1 MATTQTREPL
11 DERLAALAMQFLTKS
26 EDASASAPQLAAFL
40 RAHVESLSDLARQL
54 EEEYARLTTHEIP
67 TGAQG
72 LALARFLAPH
82 LRDMS
87 IGAHVCRGG
96 KGLPE
101 DYLHVRFT
109 DGYEGGIA
117 PDGATST

>member
-1 MATTQTREPL
+1 MATTQSPEPL
-11 DERLAALAMQFLTKS
+11 DERLAALAMQFLTQA
-26 EDASASAPQLAAFL
+26 EDGSATTEQHAQFRLAQ
-40 RAHVESLSDLARQL
+40 VESLSDFARQI
-54 EEEYARLTTHEIP
+54 EVEYARLTAHEIP
-67 TGAQG
+67 TCAQG

-82 LRDMS
+82 LRDRS

-96 KGLPE
+96 QGLPE

-117 PDGATST
+117 PDGRTST

>member
-1 MATTQTREPL
+1 MATQTREPL
-11 DERLAALAMQFLTKS
+11 DERLAALAMQFLAQSK
-26 EDASASAPQLAAFL
+26 DASATAPQLAAFL
-40 RAHVESLSDLARQL
+40 HAQVESLSDLAGQL
-54 EEEYARLTTHEIP
+54 EDEYARLTTHEIP
-67 TGAQG
+67 TCAQG

-96 KGLPE
+96 QGLPS

-117 PDGATST
+117 PDGRTST